1 MGREVLMDWLTNPE
15 EDVLTHS
22 AATFATG
29 TAPAVSGRRWF
40 RDTERND
47 IQEELLRTG
56 WPPGP
61 THTPRTT
68 GNKASRRVGSVLSS
82 TLALVTSL
90 LLNENNIGS
99 GDGPPDDPEN
109 EVDDFPVMWAAPGT
123 LARTLPWQLDPAR
136 RPKGYTTDL
145 VVTNH
150 RLLFVGSE
158 LGLLEHGDVLGEL
171 PLDAVA
177 EVRHMRFSNL
187 GADIR
192 LTFADRSWVRLFTGA
207 RNSAERL
214 EQMHGGTVR
223 MLPANALTA
232 SQQREAARFCAS
244 TPKTPYPPTYTM
256 LPSGAVLT
264 EVRSPSKF
272 ATGCFDV
279 AVNLMDETGER
290 IGPRPSDPSVA

>member
-1 MGREVLMDWLTNPE
+1 MDWLTDPE
-15 EDVLTHS
+15 EDVLIHC

-29 TAPAVSGRRWF
+29 MAPAVSGRRWF

-47 IQEELLRTG
+47 IQGELVGAG

-61 THTPRTT
+61 TYAPRTT
-68 GNKASRRVGSVLSS
+68 GNKASRRVGSALASALS
-82 TLALVTSL
+82 LVTSL
-90 LLNENNIGS
+90 VLNENNVGS
-99 GDGPPDDPEN
+99 GDGKPEDPEN

-158 LGLLEHGDVLGEL
+158 LGGLEHADVLSEF
-171 PLDAVA
+171 PLDALA
-177 EVRHMRFSNL
+177 DVRHMRFSTL
-187 GADIR
+187 EADLR

-223 MLPANALTA
+223 MLPASALTPG
-232 SQQREAARFCAS
+232 QQREAARFCAGM
-244 TPKTPYPPTYTM
+244 PQMPYRPTYAL
-256 LPSGAVLT
+256 LPSGTLLM

-272 ATGCFDV
+272 AAGCFDV
-279 AVNLMDETGER
+279 AVNLMDETGVR
-290 IGPRPSDPSVA
+290 VGPQPGDPSVP